1 MTLRR
6 IALTPRSSSVRVSP
20 VRTVTTPE
28 RSTATMVSNATA
40 KYGTTYM
47 LKQI

>member
-1 MTLRR
+1 MMLRK
-6 IALTPRSSSVRVSP
+6 IVLIPRSSSARVGP

-28 RSTATMVSNATA
+28 KSTLTMVSNATA